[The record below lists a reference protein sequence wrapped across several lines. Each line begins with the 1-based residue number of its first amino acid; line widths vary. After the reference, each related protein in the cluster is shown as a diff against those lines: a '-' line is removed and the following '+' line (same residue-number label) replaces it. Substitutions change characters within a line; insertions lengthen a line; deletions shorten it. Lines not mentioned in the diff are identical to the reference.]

1 MERESLKTSNCLL
14 FGIIV
19 ASVLF
24 YAGCGVEE
32 PLERV
37 QPEPKP
43 YTKQLPE
50 AYDKIQLNRSTS
62 ADVLEIIKQYKQ
74 ELVSQS
80 ESIVASYGEKK
91 KTYQFWLTMVAFDE
105 EDFTVTRKYF
115 LTVDEK
121 PWHIG
126 AEGQKLR
133 FDTEEILDEEIL
145 SEAYTSENQ
154 KRIAIL
160 KKVQGN
166 MRDDISQIREESKIP
181 DTAGMMINQTLEGIL
196 YALNQSPALAEKL
209 DQPEGLEFDHP
220 TMGKGRVGMKLED
233 ENVVKVR
240 IRIGRLWQIWKEK
253 K

>member
-1 MERESLKTSNCLL
+1 LKVINFLL

-19 ASVLF
+19 PTVLF
-24 YAGCGVEE
+24 YGGCGIITE

-43 YTKQLPE
+43 YTNQLPR
-50 AYDKIQLNRSTS
+50 AYDKIRLNQSTS
-62 ADVLEIIKQYKQ
+62 ADVLEAIKQYKQ
-74 ELVSQS
+74 EQVSQS
-80 ESIVASYGEKK
+80 ESVVASYGEKK

-105 EDFTVTRKYF
+105 EDFAATRKYF
-115 LTVDEK
+115 LAVDEK
-121 PWHIG
+121 PWHIA

-133 FDTEEILDEEIL
+133 FDAEMILDEETI

-160 KKVQGN
+160 KKVLENTRG
-166 MRDDISQIREESKIP
+166 DITQIRQDSKIP
-181 DTAGMMINQTLEGIL
+181 DTGGMMINQTLERIL
-196 YALNQSPALAEKL
+196 YVLNQSPALAEKL

-233 ENVVKVR
+233 KIVKVK
-240 IRIGRLWQIWKEK
+240 IRIGRLWQIWKKE
-253 K
+253 